1 MEKTVAK
8 GIEYF
13 GPNVNHKYQIYYIEP
28 KGYQKSKEYD
38 TYQEAFDAAITFANR
53 VVGYD
58 GLDKDKKK
66 DVLMSTHI
74 FDTIEDRDVTTAELT
89 NKILEIMNS

>member
-13 GPNVNHKYQIYYIEP
+13 GPNVNHKYQIYYIDP
-28 KGYQKSKEYD
+28 NGCQKSKEYN

-53 VVGYD
+53 VVGYE
-58 GLDKDKKK
+58 GLDSDKKRN
-66 DVLMSTHI
+66 VLKSTHI
-74 FDTIEDRDVTTAELT
+74 FDVIEERDVTTAELT
-89 NKILEIMNS
+89 NKILDIMNS